1 MIIVDAALKKRE
13 AEDRPIRVGLV
24 GAGAQARAITRTIEN
39 STPGMRLAAI
49 ANRTIEN
56 AEKVYAEINLAS
68 VRCNS
73 TEALDAA
80 IVSGTPAVTSDPFA
94 LAQTDGIDAI
104 IEATGSFEYAA
115 RAVLAAIEGGKHI
128 ILVNAELDGTIGPIL
143 KKKADAAGVIYTA
156 ADGDQPG
163 VTMNLVRFLEG
174 IGVKPVLCGNIKG
187 LHDPYRTPLTQ
198 AGFAEKWGLQPAM
211 VASFADGTKISF
223 EQAIVANG
231 TGMKVAK
238 RGMIGPDFS
247 GGDPY
252 APLVPLEETIGAF
265 TEHLNSHLAN
275 GGPGLVDYVIGA
287 RPGPGIFVLGKM
299 DDPAQRH
306 FLSYYKMGTGPYY
319 CFHTPYHLC
328 HFEVPGSVA
337 RAVLFGDATLCP
349 KGGPTVGVIALAK
362 KDLEPGELVDK
373 LGGFEL
379 YGVLENIEVIR
390 RENLIPIGLAI
401 GATIKRKL
409 AKDTPLTF
417 DDFNIPEGR
426 QIDTLY
432 AEQERVFCTPGPG
445 GTK

>member
-56 AEKVYAEINLAS
+56 AEKVYAEIDLAS

-73 TEALDAA
+73 TETLDAA
-80 IVSGTPAVTSDPFA
+80 IVSRTPAVTSDPFA

-115 RAVLAAIEGGKHI
+115 RAVLAAIEGGKHV

-143 KKKADAAGVIYTA
+143 KRKADAAGVIYTA

-163 VTMNLVRFLEG
+163 VTMNLVRFLKG

-306 FLSYYKMGTGPYY
+306 FLSYYKMGAGPYY

-373 LGGFEL
+373 LGGFEV

-401 GATIKRKL
+401 GAKINRRI

-417 DDFNIPEGR
+417 DDFDIPEGR
-426 QIDTLY
+426 LIDDLY
-432 AEQERVFCTPGPG
+432 AEQESVLCTPEPRR
-445 GTK
+445 TK